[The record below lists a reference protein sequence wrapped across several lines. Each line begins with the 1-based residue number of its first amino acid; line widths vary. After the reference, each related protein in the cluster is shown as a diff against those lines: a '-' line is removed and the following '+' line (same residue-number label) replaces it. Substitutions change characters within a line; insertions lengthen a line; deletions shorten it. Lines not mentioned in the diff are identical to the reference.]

1 MHNNTLILIAD
12 GAKAVIYK
20 YNGPNNKLA
29 PIKGGKLSHVNELS
43 QDLVTTKRGR
53 MPDNGAGQ
61 CSALERPTDPHEHE
75 KHVFAKEIADFV
87 NGKEP
92 SFDRLIIAA
101 APKVLGDLRQLLS
114 TNVKNKVS
122 AELDKDLTHIP
133 LIELPEHLQDVLN
146 INKSA

>member
-20 YNGPNNKLA
+20 YNGPKNNLSL
-29 PIKGGKLSHVNELS
+29 IKDGKFEHVNKLS

-61 CSALERPTDPHEHE
+61 RSAMDRPTDPHEHE
-75 KHVFAKEIADFV
+75 KHVFAKDVADFI
-87 NGKEP
+87 NAKEAA
-92 SFDRLIIAA
+92 FDRLIIAA

-114 TNVKNKVS
+114 TNVANKVS

-133 LIELPEHLQDVLN
+133 ITDLPEHLQDVLN
-146 INKSA
+146 IRKSV